1 MSTASMATSLG
12 LSKVFILDK
21 YFSELQKFWE
31 TEKRLQG
38 KMKRRG
44 GIVSLLICMWSETRV
59 SSSSKMEKS
68 HKGGEKKFD
77 ELLLLS
83 PPPFRGGVS
92 IRKCQGIMAVFY
104 FFACQEHKARAPINL
119 ANRLLA
125 FCCDVSFLLFSPRL
139 SP

>member
-38 KMKRRG
+38 KMRRKRR
-44 GIVSLLICMWSETRV
+44 GIVSLLICMWSETGV
-59 SSSSKMEKS
+59 SSSSRIEKS
-68 HKGGEKKFD
+68 HKSLMNCSLF
-77 ELLLLS
+77 LLLLS
-83 PPPFRGGVS
+83 RWS
-92 IRKCQGIMAVFY
+92 QY
-104 FFACQEHKARAPINL
+104 QEMPGHHGSLLFLRLSRAQSSCAHKL
-119 ANRLLA
+119 GKSFVGL
-125 FCCDVSFLLFSPRL
+125 CCDVSFLLFSPRL

>member
-38 KMKRRG
+38 KMRRRG

-68 HKGGEKKFD
+68 HKGGEKSLMNCSLFPLLLSRWSQYQ
-77 ELLLLS
+77 EMPGHHGSLLLLRLS
-83 PPPFRGGVS
+83 RAQS
-92 IRKCQGIMAVFY
+92 SCA
-104 FFACQEHKARAPINL
+104 HKL
-119 ANRLLA
+119 GKSFVGL
-125 FCCDVSFLLFSPRL
+125 CCDVSFLLFSPRL

>member
-38 KMKRRG
+38 KMRRRG

-77 ELLLLS
+77 ELLLLPLLLS
-83 PPPFRGGVS
+83 RWS
-92 IRKCQGIMAVFY
+92 QY
-104 FFACQEHKARAPINL
+104 QEMPGHHGSLLLLRLSRAQSSCAHKL
-119 ANRLLA
+119 GKSFVGL
-125 FCCDVSFLLFSPRL
+125 CCDVSLLLFSPRL